1 MTRRGF
7 TLIEVL
13 IAIGLL
19 VLLAG
24 LMANFGITLADR
36 RDRITRVG
44 TRVATVSAVFSQLDA
59 ALTAAD
65 VHGSGVRV
73 SESSLTV
80 TSRRVVADPVLAEFD
95 ELSLRFDESGET
107 LTASRSAAGFSLSIP
122 GVQRVRFRAFD
133 GSAWGDFSGNT
144 LPQAVEVGVWF
155 APPPSSDDATM
166 DDAEFA
172 TADSAFEF
180 EDETETPPDRW
191 RVFSL
196 VDTLPEVGS

>member
-19 VLLAG
+19 LLLAG
-24 LMANFGITLADR
+24 LMANFGVTLSDR
-36 RDRITRVG
+36 RERITRVG
-44 TRVATVSAVFSQLDA
+44 TSLASVSAVFTQLDA

-65 VHGSGVRV
+65 AHGSGVAV
-73 SESSLTV
+73 SETSLTV

-95 ELSLRFDESGET
+95 QLSLGFDEAGQT
-107 LTASRSAAGFSLSIP
+107 LTSDRSGAALEVP
-122 GVQRVRFRAFD
+122 GVRRVRFRAFD
-133 GSAWGDFSGNT
+133 GSSWGDFSGGT
-144 LPQAVEVGVWF
+144 LPQAVEVSVWF
-155 APPPSSDDATM
+155 APASPETAGPDDLPAPASPDSFLGLSGESD
-166 DDAEFA
+166 
-172 TADSAFEF
+172 
-180 EDETETPPDRW
+180 TPPDRW